1 MHSSRLDSRPRRG
14 LRRANSRSRRYL
26 RTLGLLLCLALLAGC
41 ATQPPASTP
50 APSPFPTFD
59 LSDLPTPLAA
69 EESPLDLAPPAVTE
83 YLAAVAPY
91 TTSGIIAAAP
101 DFSTER
107 LDGIVTTLEGLTVP
121 PDMIPAHETLL
132 KGYRTIAQ
140 GRHIAVENIGDGA
153 QQAEARSQYDF
164 GRLLLQEHI
173 QIVTAYLAAL
183 RSTPVP

>member
-1 MHSSRLDSRPRRG
+1 
-14 LRRANSRSRRYL
+14 
-26 RTLGLLLCLALLAGC
+26 
-41 ATQPPASTP
+41 
-50 APSPFPTFD
+50 
-59 LSDLPTPLAA
+59 
-69 EESPLDLAPPAVTE
+69 
-83 YLAAVAPY
+83 
-91 TTSGIIAAAP
+91 
-101 DFSTER
+101 
-107 LDGIVTTLEGLTVP
+107 
-121 PDMIPAHETLL
+121 MIPAHETLL